1 MPALSRRRDLA
12 FLMTPADQLLTGKF
26 VLSGI
31 KVPFR
36 GYGCRGRGS
45 MPSVQQRVA
54 ELASTTADLIAR
66 LRELEEL
73 RERVRKA
80 EISARTLRRITN
92 KVQRARPRTRSKPFS
107 NRPRHR
113 AS

>member
-1 MPALSRRRDLA
+1 
-12 FLMTPADQLLTGKF
+12 
-26 VLSGI
+26 
-31 KVPFR
+31 
-36 GYGCRGRGS
+36 

-80 EISARTLRRITN
+80 EISAQTCGGLPTKFKERVRALGPNHSVIALGTALHERMRRSSI
-92 KVQRARPRTRSKPFS
+92 RFPD
-107 NRPRHR
+107 
-113 AS
+113 